1 MTARRIEP
9 ADARRHVEQGALLVC
24 AYDDEAKCRGILL
37 DGAITLQQLR
47 AREKD
52 LPKDKE
58 IDFYCA

>member
-1 MTARRIEP
+1 MAARRIEP
-9 ADARRHVEQGALLVC
+9 ADARRHAEQGALLVC

-37 DGAITLQQLR
+37 DGAITLKQLQ